1 MAIPRG
7 GYLEGT
13 ETGFLNNGANRACL
27 SSMLIKE
34 FQIEEKVD
42 DVAIQG

>member
-7 GYLEGT
+7 GYLEGA
-13 ETGFLNNGANRACL
+13 EKGFLNNGANRACL

-34 FQIEEKVD
+34 FRREENVD
-42 DVAIQG
+42 DVVIRG